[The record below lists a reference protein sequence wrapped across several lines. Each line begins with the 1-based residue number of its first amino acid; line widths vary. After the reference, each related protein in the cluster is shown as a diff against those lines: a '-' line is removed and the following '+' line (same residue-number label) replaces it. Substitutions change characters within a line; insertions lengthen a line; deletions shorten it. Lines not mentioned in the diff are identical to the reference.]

1 MLNII
6 GIFKNKVPNV
16 SRLLEFG
23 FVQVEQEY
31 IHSYGILNDQF
42 RMNIKITA
50 VGIVS
55 VNVWDTDTK
64 EEYILINLPM
74 AVGAFVGSMIQ
85 ACEEKLK
92 IIAENCFDHT
102 VFKSDQAKQII
113 TYVNETYQDHLEFL
127 WEKFSQNAVLRRK
140 DSRKWYAAILTV
152 GKAKLGLEGTELI
165 EVIDLHALPSEIEQL
180 LDGKKYFPGY
190 HMNKKHWYTIC
201 LNGSVPTQ
209 EICERIDAS
218 YLLAKK

>member
-1 MLNII
+1 MLNIA
-6 GIFKNKVPNV
+6 GIFKNKVPNI
-16 SRLLEFG
+16 SRLLAFG
-23 FVQVEQEY
+23 FVQVDQEY
-31 IHSYGILNDQF
+31 IHSYRILNNQF
-42 RMNIKITA
+42 QMNVKVTTT
-50 VGIVS
+50 GIAS
-55 VNVWDTDTK
+55 VNVWDNDTQ

-74 AVGAFVGSMIQ
+74 AVGSFVGSVIQ

-92 IIAENCFDHT
+92 IIADNCFDPT
-102 VFKSDQAKQII
+102 IFKSEQAKQII
-113 TYVNETYQDHLEFL
+113 AYVNETYQDHLEFL

-152 GKAKLGLEGTELI
+152 GKTKLGLEGNDLI
-165 EVIDLHALPSEIEQL
+165 EVIDLHALPSEIERL

-201 LNGSVPTQ
+201 LDGSVPTQ
-209 EICERIDAS
+209 EICKRIDAS